1 MRKRIAERVEI
12 NKTENKHLIEGL
24 TKSKLGDII
33 K

>member
-12 NKTENKHLIEGL
+12 NKTENKHLIEGQ
-24 TKSKLGDII
+24 SKLGDII